1 MPAPINYAQ
10 GFTNPM
16 DSIMQT
22 IQLGNALGQMG
33 QIRDQRAAAQQ
44 AAEAKAARDAE
55 IQAAFEAAREN
66 PTYDNYRKLADMSPP
81 EQAESFRKSWA
92 MLDGAQQR
100 QALNDTVSIY
110 AGFQSGAPEISLSM
124 IEKRVEAAK
133 NAGDAESA
141 QRYQAML
148 DLANSGPEGV
158 KAVKDMFAMSITG
171 MTGGKDAMEALG
183 KFGEEQ
189 RSAAA
194 EPDVIKKRLADI
206 GYTEA
211 QTNKFLAETRK
222 LDAETKKIAI
232 DLETMGA
239 SGGLDPEK
247 KFASELALNK
257 EYTTRAKGYEESL
270 RLSDVISASAEANTG
285 AGDLAL
291 ITTFMKMLDPGSVVR
306 ESEFAK
312 AQDTAGLIGKLT
324 ATATKVQSGQILT
337 PAQRNEFV
345 ALAGKYMQ
353 ASTDHEKRVREGL
366 DLMVKNYSLNPENVF
381 GLKAQDKPQAG
392 TATTAAIGSDID
404 ALKAYIVSRFPG
416 EAAKINSLDLAGLQ
430 REYPKSVESYK
441 PAGASTATIPA
452 ASTVPQTVVEA
463 DF

>member
-1 MPAPINYAQ
+1 M
-10 GFTNPM
+10 
-16 DSIMQT
+16 
-22 IQLGNALGQMG
+22 
-33 QIRDQRAAAQQ
+33 
-44 AAEAKAARDAE
+44 
-55 IQAAFEAAREN
+55 
-66 PTYDNYRKLADMSPP
+66 
-81 EQAESFRKSWA
+81 
-92 MLDGAQQR
+92 
-100 QALNDTVSIY
+100 
-110 AGFQSGAPEISLSM
+110 
-124 IEKRVEAAK
+124 
-133 NAGDAESA
+133 
-141 QRYQAML
+141 
-148 DLANSGPEGV
+148 
-158 KAVKDMFAMSITG
+158 
-171 MTGGKDAMEALG
+171 
-183 KFGEEQ
+183 
-189 RSAAA
+189 
-194 EPDVIKKRLADI
+194 
-206 GYTEA
+206 
-211 QTNKFLAETRK
+211 
-222 LDAETKKIAI
+222 
-232 DLETMGA
+232 
-239 SGGLDPEK
+239 
-247 KFASELALNK
+247 
-257 EYTTRAKGYEESL
+257 

-337 PAQRNEFV
+337 PAQRKEFV

-381 GLKAQDKPQAG
+381 GLKARDKPQAG
-392 TATTAAIGSDID
+392 TATTAAAGSDID

-441 PAGASTATIPA
+441 PAGASTTTIPA